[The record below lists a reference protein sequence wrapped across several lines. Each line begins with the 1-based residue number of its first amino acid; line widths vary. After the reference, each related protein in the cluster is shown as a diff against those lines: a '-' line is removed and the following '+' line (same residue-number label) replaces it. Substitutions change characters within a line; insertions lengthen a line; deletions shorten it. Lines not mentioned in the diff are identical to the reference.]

1 MERGGRKG
9 RPFLRRAA
17 DPHLQ
22 NRAGITIIEGSTK
35 RRVEAVKK
43 QTVRL
48 SPNRVIALGFLAII
62 LGGALLLMLPFA
74 NRTGRGL
81 SFLDSLFTA
90 TSATC
95 VTGLVVADTWT
106 QFNLLGQIVL
116 LALIQ
121 VGGLGYMTMMLQ
133 ASLLLGKKVGLRQ
146 RSMMMESVSAQ
157 RLSDVLALL
166 RYILWGTAA
175 IEGAGAVLLALRF
188 VPELGWARGIW
199 YAVFHSVSAF
209 CNAGFDLMGFREPYS
224 SLTHYV
230 FDPLVN
236 LTAVALILLGGLGF
250 LVWRDVM
257 EKGLRFRLYSLH
269 TKLIVTASAVLVAG
283 GTALFWW
290 AEDENLLAG
299 MDVGQKLLVSLF
311 QAVSPRTAGFNTV
324 DLAKLTSGGG
334 LLTIVLMFIG
344 AGPGSTGGGVKIT
357 TVVVCL
363 LTLSSYIRGRREVGA
378 FNRRLDEEQIHRSAA
393 GVTLYMTLAMAGGF
407 LILATQ
413 PFPLQDALFEVFSAM
428 STVGLSTGITRELST
443 VNRAVVIVMMYCGR
457 IGSLSMMM
465 ALAQRTPPRVKDP
478 VEQITIG

>member
-1 MERGGRKG
+1 MKAKH
-9 RPFLRRAA
+9 RPLA
-17 DPHLQ
+17 P
-22 NRAGITIIEGSTK
+22 NRA
-35 RRVEAVKK
+35 
-43 QTVRL
+43 L
-48 SPNRVIALGFLAII
+48 ALGFLAII
-62 LGGALLLMLPFA
+62 LAGALLLMLPIA
-74 NRTGRGL
+74 NRGGKGL

-106 QFNLLGQIVL
+106 QFNLLGQIIL

-133 ASLLLGKKVGLRQ
+133 ASLLMGRKIGLRQ
-146 RSMMMESVSAQ
+146 RSVMMESVSAQ
-157 RLSDVLALL
+157 RLSDVLTLL
-166 RYILWGTAA
+166 RYILGGTAL
-175 IEGAGAVLLALRF
+175 IEGTGAVLLAFRF
-188 VPELGWARGIW
+188 IPELGLARGIW

-230 FDPLVN
+230 YDPLVN
-236 LTAVALILLGGLGF
+236 LTAVALVLLGGLGF
-250 LVWRDVM
+250 LVWRDVR
-257 EKGLRFRLYSLH
+257 ENGLHLRRYSLH
-269 TKLIVTASAVLVAG
+269 SKLMLTATLVLTVG
-283 GTALFWW
+283 GTALFWL
-290 AEDENLLAG
+290 AARDNLLSGMTAG
-299 MDVGQKLLVSLF
+299 QQALAALF

-344 AGPGSTGGGVKIT
+344 AGPGSTGGGVKVT

-363 LTLSSYIRGRREVGA
+363 LTLAAYIRGRREVGA

-413 PFPLQDALFEVFSAM
+413 PFPLQDALFEVFSAL
-428 STVGLSTGITRELST
+428 STVGLSTGITRDLSPL
-443 VNRAVVIVMMYCGR
+443 NRAVVIVMMYCGR
-457 IGSLSMMM
+457 IGSLSMLM
-465 ALAQRTPPRVKDP
+465 ALAQRSAPRVKDP
-478 VEQITIG
+478 VEHITIG

>member
-1 MERGGRKG
+1 MKAKH
-9 RPFLRRAA
+9 RPLA
-17 DPHLQ
+17 P
-22 NRAGITIIEGSTK
+22 NRA
-35 RRVEAVKK
+35 
-43 QTVRL
+43 L
-48 SPNRVIALGFLAII
+48 ALGFLAII
-62 LGGALLLMLPFA
+62 LAGALLLMLPIA
-74 NRTGRGL
+74 NRGGKGL

-106 QFNLLGQIVL
+106 QFNLLGQIIL

-133 ASLLLGKKVGLRQ
+133 AALLMGKKLGLRQ
-146 RSMMMESVSAQ
+146 RSVMMESVSAQ
-157 RLSDVLALL
+157 RLSDVRTLL
-166 RYILWGTAA
+166 RYILGGAA
-175 IEGAGAVLLALRF
+175 LIEGAGALLLAIRF
-188 VPELGWARGIW
+188 IPELGPARGLW

-230 FDPLVN
+230 YDPLVN
-236 LTAVALILLGGLGF
+236 LTAVALVLLGGLGF
-250 LVWRDVM
+250 LVWRDVR
-257 EKGLRFRLYSLH
+257 ENGLHLRRYSLH
-269 TKLIVTASAVLVAG
+269 SKLMLTATLVLTVG
-283 GTALFWW
+283 GTALFWL
-290 AEDENLLAG
+290 AERDNLLSGMTAG
-299 MDVGQKLLVSLF
+299 QQALAALF

-344 AGPGSTGGGVKIT
+344 AGPGSTGGGVKVT

-363 LTLSSYIRGRREVGA
+363 LTLAAYIRGRREVGA

-413 PFPLQDALFEVFSAM
+413 PFPLQDALFEVFSAL
-428 STVGLSTGITRELST
+428 STVGLSTGITRDLSPL
-443 VNRAVVIVMMYCGR
+443 NRAVVIVMMYCGR
-457 IGSLSMMM
+457 IGSLSMLM
-465 ALAQRTPPRVKDP
+465 ALAQRSAPRVKDP
-478 VEQITIG
+478 VENITIG

>member
-1 MERGGRKG
+1 MKAKH
-9 RPFLRRAA
+9 RPLA
-17 DPHLQ
+17 P
-22 NRAGITIIEGSTK
+22 NRA
-35 RRVEAVKK
+35 
-43 QTVRL
+43 L
-48 SPNRVIALGFLAII
+48 ALGFLAII
-62 LGGALLLMLPFA
+62 LAGALLLMLPIA
-74 NRTGRGL
+74 NRGGKGL

-106 QFNLLGQIVL
+106 QFNLLGQIIL

-133 ASLLLGKKVGLRQ
+133 ASLLMGRKIGLRQ
-146 RSMMMESVSAQ
+146 RSVMMESVSAQ
-157 RLSDVLALL
+157 RLSDVLTLL
-166 RYILWGTAA
+166 RYILGGTAL
-175 IEGAGAVLLALRF
+175 IEGTGAVLLAFRF
-188 VPELGWARGIW
+188 IPELGLARGIW

-230 FDPLVN
+230 YDPLVN
-236 LTAVALILLGGLGF
+236 LTAVALVLLGGLGF
-250 LVWRDVM
+250 LVWRDVR
-257 EKGLRFRLYSLH
+257 ENGLHLRRYSLH
-269 TKLIVTASAVLVAG
+269 SKLMLTATLVLTVG
-283 GTALFWW
+283 GTALFWL
-290 AEDENLLAG
+290 AERDNLLSGMTAG
-299 MDVGQKLLVSLF
+299 QQALAALF

-344 AGPGSTGGGVKIT
+344 AGPGSTGGGVKVT

-363 LTLSSYIRGRREVGA
+363 LTLAAYIRGRREVGA

-413 PFPLQDALFEVFSAM
+413 PFPLQDALFEVFSAL
-428 STVGLSTGITRELST
+428 STVGLSTGITRDLSPL
-443 VNRAVVIVMMYCGR
+443 NRAVVIVMMYCGR
-457 IGSLSMMM
+457 IGSLSMLM
-465 ALAQRTPPRVKDP
+465 ALAQRSAPRVKDP
-478 VEQITIG
+478 VEHITIG

>member
-1 MERGGRKG
+1 MKAKH
-9 RPFLRRAA
+9 RA
-17 DPHLQ
+17 
-22 NRAGITIIEGSTK
+22 
-35 RRVEAVKK
+35 
-43 QTVRL
+43 L
-48 SPNRVIALGFLAII
+48 SPNRALALGFLAII
-62 LGGALLLMLPFA
+62 LAGALLLMLPIA
-74 NRTGRGL
+74 NRGGKGL

-106 QFNLLGQIVL
+106 QFNLLGQIIL

-133 ASLLLGKKVGLRQ
+133 ASLLMGRKIGLRQ
-146 RSMMMESVSAQ
+146 RSVMMESVSAQ
-157 RLSDVLALL
+157 RLSDVLTLL
-166 RYILWGTAA
+166 RYILGGTAL
-175 IEGAGAVLLALRF
+175 IEGTGAVLLAFRF
-188 VPELGWARGIW
+188 IPELGLARGIW

-230 FDPLVN
+230 YDPLVN
-236 LTAVALILLGGLGF
+236 LTAVALVLLGGLGF
-250 LVWRDVM
+250 LVWRDM
-257 EKGLRFRLYSLH
+257 RENGLHLRRYSLH
-269 TKLIVTASAVLVAG
+269 SKLMLTATLVLTVG
-283 GTALFWW
+283 GTALFWL
-290 AEDENLLAG
+290 AERDNLLSGMTAG
-299 MDVGQKLLVSLF
+299 QQALAALF

-344 AGPGSTGGGVKIT
+344 AGPGSTGGGVKVT

-363 LTLSSYIRGRREVGA
+363 LTLAAYIRGRREVGA

-413 PFPLQDALFEVFSAM
+413 PFPLQDALFEVFSAL
-428 STVGLSTGITRELST
+428 STVGLSTGITRDLSPL
-443 VNRAVVIVMMYCGR
+443 NRAVVIAMMYCGR
-457 IGSLSMMM
+457 IGSLSMLM
-465 ALAQRTPPRVKDP
+465 ALAQRSAPRVKDP
-478 VEQITIG
+478 VEHITIG

>member
-1 MERGGRKG
+1 MKAKH
-9 RPFLRRAA
+9 RA
-17 DPHLQ
+17 
-22 NRAGITIIEGSTK
+22 
-35 RRVEAVKK
+35 
-43 QTVRL
+43 L
-48 SPNRVIALGFLAII
+48 SPNRALALGFLAII
-62 LGGALLLMLPFA
+62 LAGALLLMLPIA
-74 NRTGRGL
+74 NRGGKGL

-106 QFNLLGQIVL
+106 QFNLLGQIIL

-133 ASLLLGKKVGLRQ
+133 ASLLMGRKIGLRQ
-146 RSMMMESVSAQ
+146 RSVMMESVSAQ
-157 RLSDVLALL
+157 RLSDVLTLL
-166 RYILWGTAA
+166 RYILGGTAL
-175 IEGAGAVLLALRF
+175 IEGTGAVLLAFRF
-188 VPELGWARGIW
+188 IPELGLARGIW

-230 FDPLVN
+230 YDPLVN
-236 LTAVALILLGGLGF
+236 LTAVALVLLGGLGF
-250 LVWRDVM
+250 LVWRDVR
-257 EKGLRFRLYSLH
+257 ENGLHLRRYSLH
-269 TKLIVTASAVLVAG
+269 SKLMLTATLVLTVG
-283 GTALFWW
+283 GTALFWL
-290 AEDENLLAG
+290 AERDNLLSGMTAG
-299 MDVGQKLLVSLF
+299 QQALAALF

-344 AGPGSTGGGVKIT
+344 AGPGSTGGGVKVT

-363 LTLSSYIRGRREVGA
+363 LTLAAYIRGRREVGA

-413 PFPLQDALFEVFSAM
+413 PFPLQDALFEVFSAL
-428 STVGLSTGITRELST
+428 STVGLSTGITRDLSPL
-443 VNRAVVIVMMYCGR
+443 NRAVVIVMMYCGR
-457 IGSLSMMM
+457 IGSLSMLM
-465 ALAQRTPPRVKDP
+465 ALAQRSAPRVKDP
-478 VEQITIG
+478 VEHITIG